1 MKTPACAA
9 GGRMLAPGE
18 AQPSLG
24 DGCNVKR
31 IACAAG
37 DRGSQ
42 CHTQVYATK
51 ERSPLI
57 TSEFRPRLH
66 EYLGGTVR
74 ALGGIALE
82 INGTTDHVHVR
93 TKSILRTLI
102 CGAELL
108 SPASQARQS
117 LFYGFPRLGCASPG
131 ANILIACWRRLVGY
145 LISK

>member
-1 MKTPACAA
+1 M
-9 GGRMLAPGE
+9 
-18 AQPSLG
+18 
-24 DGCNVKR
+24 
-31 IACAAG
+31 
-37 DRGSQ
+37 
-42 CHTQVYATK
+42 
-51 ERSPLI
+51 I

-93 TKSILRTLI
+93 TKSILRTRT

-117 LFYGFPRLGCASPG
+117 LFDGFPRLGCASPG
-131 ANILIACWRRLVGY
+131 ANILIAC
-145 LISK
+145 